1 MHILYLVCRDKG
13 FLLQISVKASEIRR
27 LVVSGAMVE
36 LKRQLVIIQK
46 FRNLIGDSTANVC
59 PEHSSS
65 DISIAFRTF
74 QLVDSNR
81 YGKETDLSR

>member
-1 MHILYLVCRDKG
+1 MQRQGPLLYN
-13 FLLQISVKASEIRR
+13 SVKPAEIRH
-27 LVVSGAMVE
+27 LLVSGAQVE
-36 LKRQLVIIQK
+36 LKKQLVNIQQ

-59 PEHSSS
+59 PGLPSS

-81 YGKETDLSR
+81 YGKETDSSR